1 MLINK
6 MFYKQKCFFSALTKN
21 LNWEFYF
28 RVELILKDMVE
39 IKEDHFM
46 GGPWEIKFLGGEQGV
61 HKKQHLG
68 WIA

>member
-21 LNWEFYF
+21 LNGEFYF

-46 GGPWEIKFLGGEQGV
+46 GGP
-61 HKKQHLG
+61 
-68 WIA
+68 

>member
-1 MLINK
+1 MLNK
-6 MFYKQKCFFSALTKN
+6 KTFYKQKCFFSALTMN

-28 RVELILKDMVE
+28 RIELILKDMVE

-46 GGPWEIKFLGGEQGV
+46 GGPWEIKFLGGEKEV
-61 HKKQHLG
+61 HKKQHLW

>member
-46 GGPWEIKFLGGEQGV
+46 GGPWEIKFLGGEKGV
-61 HKKQHLG
+61 HKKQHVG